1 MSQWHLFGPHADVY
15 VKGIIWGSGLILT
28 VQLML
33 IVAVAVVLFDP
44 TRARTPPIVAHSGN
58 DALKIS
64 NANREREN
72 EREKERDAENEHW
85 PEDIVAYLMDSLT
98 PDDSDSDQ
106 PHSLI
111 VTLNVLVHRFF
122 LSLRDSSLFTDRM
135 CEKLGHRLNGKL
147 ASNSFVSHVRLHDI
161 RLGDNVPKLHAVRL
175 LKGITDDLAV
185 ALEVDLT
192 YQGGASV
199 GIETTLT
206 AGVNIPVRVSVSS
219 LSGKLRVR
227 CPAIGYPDMYSIAF
241 VEDPGVSFKVDSQIT
256 VRENEL
262 LKGMVN
268 SVLAEIIRRV
278 FLEMWVL
285 PGWRTFFL
293 PLMIPGPEEES
304 ARMDEV
310 NSASKTNRG
319 AKFNASTITNGG
331 PTLLELKTRRTT
343 HKQPG
348 QPSKSLATRAS
359 SLLSSSGIPP
369 APSSLKLLDCVTAL
383 AKNGDTSAP
392 LSLVLDASINSTSL
406 DAMENAVTSAFLGIA
421 CDVTGRTASGA
432 TTDGILSAALS
443 SSSSSS
449 SSKLGSS
456 SSSSSGSTSAKLGSA
471 GGSIQTEWK
480 VTKNRPGVLL
490 GRCRKSVEGISVGDV
505 FWAKLIVNCNPE
517 TVFVMLSNPEHFR
530 VMEDSFVDSVLLKQ
544 YDDHRSVRLIKYN
557 LGKGGVKE
565 FPVFEVKRRLSMDT
579 KYTGSSENSNSGEIK
594 AAAYIVITRSVA
606 AYSED
611 TNASS
616 VLDLEPRSLRN
627 HAQNSDANTDIKE
640 SLPRAGTEYDDFEH
654 RNSPEP
660 LATAT
665 ESTTKSPNF
674 SSNELSG
681 SNASARESANE
692 NIIPN
697 RTGTASAP
705 HSRRA
710 SPERSAPLAAVT
722 PLFPPSRV
730 SSLPPA
736 SPQLTVY
743 LQGYLI
749 EPNPQDLN
757 TCTVTLLS
765 QLSPDM
771 NKVETNFTSAR
782 KLKSFIEE
790 YVNHENALAG
800 DNVAS
805 SLRAKA
811 LSEVG
816 FELKSFVNSTAEYF
830 SQRRKQAI
838 AAGNAKGW
846 GGAFGVVSTGGSGV
860 AGSPGSGFGITSG
873 SSHIVETDEDSS
885 EYEDT
890 AENLHTIPSSL
901 TGRAGNQTDTA
912 SIMSRG
918 STIGSERTSKKSDL
932 MSSAAALA
940 RNVSKRRSLGF
951 LTRAGVLAAGGMQA
965 VQDEEDGGQGMKE
978 PFSIGVDPDPALFIH
993 RQILGRDVVRIEI
1006 PFKREDYADAVEL
1019 AWEFVTMGEASI
1031 VFGLMFRPDHKADS
1045 SKSVV
1050 MLFPE
1055 STAEPGTRQVVPYGS
1070 ITTAGVPSC
1079 RGNLCLS
1086 SFVSGTFVFLWDNST
1101 GVKKVL
1107 KEFRYRHIFR
1117 PFQVPRAIDMVSP
1130 LYDTVGEFGFG
1141 MAGKGQ
1147 HCTGV
1152 TAEVTIN
1159 RKSLYRA
1166 FLVYDQSLE
1175 SFSDSGEPETLTF
1188 LTWDFSTNGLEVSFG
1203 VSYFASIADAV
1214 ATGAVSGSLFG
1225 HVDSK
1230 GYETPNT
1237 SPSYDIKM
1245 SGMDEITAAASD
1257 AESQTGNSN
1266 MADTPDMT
1274 EERGTLVAKSKNQ
1287 ATPPSKPTRGGG
1299 EHSASS
1305 EPYPLLEKQSAPS
1318 APPPKPSRRVLN
1330 IGSPSS
1336 NASPVTSPVPTPAQL
1351 ASLPPSG
1358 EKLSLAERLE
1368 ALTTKVDAAASQ
1380 ESASQSTIDSSPQL
1394 HTQSS
1399 SPQMPPQSF
1408 LQTHPQASSQPSPQV
1423 LPQQLQM
1430 SDHISQS
1437 LGSHSRN
1444 ISNPL
1449 RHTRPISVPVVPFTK
1464 VKSIAGSTVSGAVPI
1479 PGQNVGGNGGK
1490 GVYAFVWDNTTSV
1503 VLPKVV
1509 SFRVG
1514 LVTTLNPVH
1523 DLENTM
1529 AAPVS
1534 NVSDSDLSGAQRPV

>member
-15 VKGIIWGSGLILT
+15 VKGIIWGGGLILT

-33 IVAVAVVLFDP
+33 IVAVAVMLFDP
-44 TRARTPPIVAHSGN
+44 TRTRTPPIVARSDN
-58 DALKIS
+58 ETQKAS

-98 PDDSDSDQ
+98 PDDLDSDQ

-111 VTLNVLVHRFF
+111 LTLNVLVHRFF

-135 CEKLGHRLNGKL
+135 CLKLGHRLNTKL

-206 AGVNIPVRVSVSS
+206 AGVNIPVRVSISS

-310 NSASKTNRG
+310 NSVSKTNRG
-319 AKFNASTITNGG
+319 AKFNASITTNNG
-331 PTLLELKTRRTT
+331 PTLLELKTRRPT

-348 QPSKSLATRAS
+348 QVSKSLAKRAS

-392 LSLVLDASINSTSL
+392 LSLVLDASVNSISL

-421 CDVTGRTASGA
+421 CDVTGRTASGPIA
-432 TTDGILSAALS
+432 DGILSVALS
-443 SSSSSS
+443 SSASSSA
-449 SSKLGSS
+449 SKLGST
-456 SSSSSGSTSAKLGSA
+456 SSSSSGSSTANLGSA
-471 GGSIQTEWK
+471 GGPVQTEWK

-490 GRCRKSVEGISVGDV
+490 GRCRKSVEGVSVGDV

-557 LGKGGVKE
+557 LGKGGAKE
-565 FPVFEVKRRLSMDT
+565 FPVFEVKRRLDPKPIGSGEAST
-579 KYTGSSENSNSGEIK
+579 SSESK

-611 TNASS
+611 TNAGSI
-616 VLDLEPRSLRN
+616 LDLDHHSLRN
-627 HAQNSDANTDIKE
+627 EPQNTDANADIKE
-640 SLPRAGTEYDDFEH
+640 SLPRAGTDYEDFEH
-654 RNSPEP
+654 RNSPDP
-660 LATAT
+660 LVAASESITKMNSTSKAPSGSTALAQDGAT
-665 ESTTKSPNF
+665 ESNV
-674 SSNELSG
+674 LL
-681 SNASARESANE
+681 
-692 NIIPN
+692 N
-697 RTGTASAP
+697 RSGTASAP
-705 HSRRA
+705 PSRRA
-710 SPERSAPLAAVT
+710 SPERGAPLAAVT

-749 EPNPQDLN
+749 ESNPQDSN

-771 NKVETNFTSAR
+771 NKLETNFTSAR

-805 SLRAKA
+805 SSRAKA

-838 AAGNAKGW
+838 ASGNAKGW
-846 GGAFGVVSTGGSGV
+846 GGAFGVVPTGVSGVGGSP
-860 AGSPGSGFGITSG
+860 ASGFGMISG
-873 SSHIVETDEDSS
+873 SSHAVETDEDSS

-890 AENLHTIPSSL
+890 AENLHAIPSSFS
-901 TGRAGNQTDTA
+901 GRAGNQADSA

-918 STIGSERTSKKSDL
+918 STIGSERGSKKSDL

-965 VQDEEDGGQGMKE
+965 VQDEEDGGQGVKE
-978 PFSIGVDPDPALFIH
+978 PFSIGVDPDPALFVT
-993 RQILGRDVVRIEI
+993 RQILGRDIVRIEI

-1019 AWEFVTMGEASI
+1019 AWEFITLGEASI
-1031 VFGLMFRPDHKADS
+1031 VFGLMFRPDPKADS

-1050 MLFPE
+1050 PLFPE

-1070 ITTAGVPSC
+1070 ITTAGMPSC

-1107 KEFRYRHIFR
+1107 KEFRYRQIFR

-1130 LYDTVGEFGFG
+1130 VNDTVGEFGFG

-1152 TAEVTIN
+1152 AAEVTIN

-1188 LTWDFSTNGLEVSFG
+1188 LTWDFSTNGLEVAFG

-1225 HVDSK
+1225 HLDSK
-1230 GYETPNT
+1230 GLDTPNT
-1237 SPSYDIKM
+1237 SPTYDIKM

-1257 AESQTGNSN
+1257 AESQTGNLS
-1266 MADTPDMT
+1266 MAHTPEMV
-1274 EERGTLVAKSKNQ
+1274 EERGGKTKNQ
-1287 ATPPSKPTRGGG
+1287 VIPPSKPARGGG
-1299 EHSASS
+1299 EHPASS
-1305 EPYPLLEKQSAPS
+1305 ETYPHLEKQSAPS

-1336 NASPVTSPVPTPAQL
+1336 SASPVTSPVPTPTQL

-1358 EKLSLAERLE
+1358 EKLPLAARLE
-1368 ALTTKVDAAASQ
+1368 ALTNKADAASSQ
-1380 ESASQSTIDSSPQL
+1380 ESHLATDSSAQLHPQST
-1394 HTQSS
+1394 
-1399 SPQMPPQSF
+1399 SPQMPPQLFS
-1408 LQTHPQASSQPSPQV
+1408 QTHPHTSSQPSSQM
-1423 LPQQLQM
+1423 LPQQLHM
-1430 SDHISQS
+1430 SDHLSQS
-1437 LGSHSRN
+1437 SGSHSRN
-1444 ISNPL
+1444 TSNPL
-1449 RHTRPISVPVVPFTK
+1449 RHNRPFSVPIVPLTK
-1464 VKSIAGSTVSGAVPI
+1464 AKSIAGSTVSGAVPI

-1490 GVYAFVWDNTTSV
+1490 GVYAFVWDNTTSM

-1523 DLENTM
+1523 DLENAVTV
-1529 AAPVS
+1529 PVT
-1534 NVSDSDLSGAQRPV
+1534 NGASDVSGAQQLI